1 MRQRL
6 ANPKLKWWQ
15 GILLILGIVLFLFA
29 VQFAAAAYTFYS
41 GFENAPIQA
50 SVAFLIVG
58 IVLAFLVIR
67 NFIMEYEYTLEG
79 LTFRID
85 RIYGGMRPRMAI
97 QIITRKIT
105 FVGTPEDAQTKYPGA
120 HPSGYTRSKSGIE
133 VLAVAYADK
142 NGVRLLNLQPDEP
155 LRARLYEIARENH
168 DAV

>member
-15 GILLILGIVLFLFA
+15 GILLILGIVAILFA
-29 VQFAAAAYTFYS
+29 AQFAAAAYTLYS
-41 GFENAPIQA
+41 GFENAPIEA

-67 NFIMEYEYTLEG
+67 SFIMEYEYTIEG
-79 LTFRID
+79 LALRID
-85 RIYGGMRPRMAI
+85 RIYGGMRPRMAT

-105 FVGTPEDAQTKYPGA
+105 FVGTPEHAQTKYPGA
-120 HPSGYTRSKSGIE
+120 HPSSYVRARTGIDGL
-133 VLAVAYADK
+133 VVAYEDK
-142 NGVRLLNLQPDEP
+142 NGVRLLNLQPDEA
-155 LRARLYEIARENH
+155 LRARLFQIAEENH